1 MLSLSLLLLSSCTQT
16 ISDLNIPYEKYT
28 LDNGLDVVLSE
39 DHSDPIVALAIQFH
53 VGSNREVEGRT
64 GFAHLFE
71 HIMFQRSENVPE
83 DQFFKIIQDAGGTLN
98 GGTGNDATTYYEV
111 VPKNS
116 LEKILWLESD
126 RMGFL
131 RNTITQ
137 KTFAI
142 QQNVVQNEKRQGVD
156 NSPYGFTG
164 EVIAENLYPNGH
176 PYSWT
181 VIGKMEDLFSAT
193 LDDVKEFHKTYYV
206 PNNATLVLA
215 GDFDPEN
222 AKALI
227 EKYFGE
233 IPRGEDLDDPEPWP
247 VNLDQTKKLYHEDNF
262 ARAPQLRLVWPTVE
276 EFQPDSYALS
286 YLGQLLSR
294 GKKAP
299 LYNVLVKEKELTS
312 YASAYNSSQE
322 IAGVFQISV
331 TANPGVSLQTVED
344 AIFEAFKRFEEEG
357 FTDEDVEMIKA
368 SQETSFYNGISSILG
383 KSFQLA
389 NYNEYAGS
397 PGFYTEDFENFKSVT
412 KEDILEVYNKYIKDR
427 NYLAT
432 SFVPKGN
439 VDLAADGSADAGV
452 IEEDIMNATQVEI
465 AEGEDENIE
474 KTPSSFDRSVMP
486 ESGPDPD
493 VTLPDIWEDELS
505 NGLKVY
511 GIYQDELPL
520 VQFDLTII
528 GGHYLDN
535 KDKPGV
541 ASLVADLMNEG
552 TASKTPLELEEA
564 IDILGSRIR
573 VSASSIAISISGNTL
588 TRNFKP
594 TMDLVKEMLL
604 EPRWDGE
611 EFGLSKKS
619 VINGLKRQKAN
630 PNSLANDE
638 LQKLVYGEGHILS
651 TGTSGT
657 EESVESISIDDLKAY
672 YSNCFSP
679 VLASFHV
686 AGKVNKDEV
695 LATLEDLNDKWPAR
709 EVNFPEYEIPPYPEK
724 AELHFIDVPGAKQSV
739 ISIGCS
745 APPKTDPDY
754 FAITVMN
761 NKLGGSFNGWVNM
774 VLREE
779 KGYTYGA
786 RTGFSGNQFAGSFR
800 ASSSVRST
808 ATEESVQIFRDLMD
822 KYRRG
827 ISQEDLEFTKNSLLK
842 SYARQFETLGALL
855 RMLEEISMYNLPYD
869 YIKDEQE
876 TIRNMTLEQH
886 KKLAEKYIKPDQ
898 MYYVIAGDA
907 ETQAEPLTKMEF
919 GKIVIKK

>member
-1 MLSLSLLLLSSCTQT
+1 MVSCTKT
-16 ISDLNIPYEKYT
+16 SSDLNIPFEKYT

-53 VGSNREVEGRT
+53 VGSNREIEGRT

-111 VPKNS
+111 VPKNA

-137 KTFAI
+137 KTFTI

-164 EVIAENLYPNGH
+164 EVIAENLYPKGH

-181 VIGKMEDLFSAT
+181 VIGKMEDLFNAT
-193 LDDVKEFHKTYYV
+193 LDDVKDFHKTYYV

-233 IPRGEDLDDPEPWP
+233 IPRGEDLQDPEPWP
-247 VNLDQTKKLYHEDNF
+247 VKLDQTKKLYHEDNF
-262 ARAPQLRLVWPTVE
+262 ARAPQLRMLWPTVE
-276 EFQPDSYALS
+276 EFNPDSYALS
-286 YLGQLLSR
+286 YLAQLMSN

-299 LYNVLVKEKELTS
+299 LYKVLVKEKELTS
-312 YASAYNSSQE
+312 YAGAYNSSQE
-322 IAGVFQISV
+322 IAGVFQVSV
-331 TANPGVSLQTVED
+331 TANPGVSLTDVEN
-344 AIFEAFKRFEEEG
+344 AIFEAFKRFEEDG
-357 FTDEDVEMIKA
+357 FTEEDVEMIKA

-397 PGFYTEDFENFKSVT
+397 PGFYKQDFENYKSVT
-412 KEDILEVYNKYIKDR
+412 KEDILEVYNKYIKDK

-432 SFVPKGN
+432 SFVPKGQTEL
-439 VDLAADGSADAGV
+439 VAEGSADAGV
-452 IEEDIMNATQVEI
+452 VEEDILNATEVEI
-465 AEGEDENIE
+465 AEGEEEIIE

-493 VTLPDIWEDELS
+493 VILPEIWNDELS
-505 NGLKVY
+505 NGTKVY

-520 VQFDLTII
+520 VQFDLTIT
-528 GGHYLDN
+528 GGHYLD
-535 KDKPGV
+535 DPEKPGV
-541 ASLVADLMNEG
+541 ANLVADLMNEG
-552 TASKTPLELEEA
+552 TANKTPLELEEA

-573 VSASSIAISISGNTL
+573 VSASSTSISISGNTL
-588 TRNFKP
+588 TRNFKS
-594 TMDLVKEMLL
+594 TMDLVREMLL
-604 EPRWDGE
+604 EPRWDEE
-611 EFGLSKKS
+611 EFDLSKKS
-619 VINGLKRQKAN
+619 VINGLKRQKAS

-638 LQKLVYGEGHILS
+638 FQKLVYGEEHIFS

-657 EESVESISIDDLKAY
+657 EESVESITIDDLREF
-672 YSNCFSP
+672 YSNFISP
-679 VLASFHV
+679 ALASFHV
-686 AGKVNKDEV
+686 AGKVNREEV
-695 LATLEDLNDKWPAR
+695 LATLQELNENWPSK
-709 EVNFPEYEIPPYPEK
+709 EVHLPEYAIPPSPEK

-739 ISIGCS
+739 ISIGYS
-745 APPKTDPDY
+745 APPRSDPDY

-761 NKLGGSFNGWVNM
+761 DKLGGSFNGWVNM

-786 RTGFSGNQFAGSFR
+786 RTSFSGNLYAGSFR
-800 ASSSVRST
+800 ASSSVRSS
-808 ATEESVQIFRDLMD
+808 ATEESVQIFRNLME
-822 KYRRG
+822 KYGQG
-827 ISQEDLEFTKNSLLK
+827 ISQEDLDFTKNSLLK
-842 SYARQFETLGALL
+842 SYARQFETLGALV
-855 RMLEEISMYNLPYD
+855 RMLEEISMYDLPFD
-869 YIKDEQE
+869 YVKDEQA

-886 KKLAEKYIKPDQ
+886 KELAQKYIKPDH
-898 MYYVIAGDA
+898 MYYIIAGDA
-907 ETQAEPLTKMEF
+907 ETQAEPLKKMNF
-919 GKIVIKK
+919 GKQIIKK